1 MSALESGALFR
12 IRRVCYPSQ
21 LLDLPTPGEQRDVE
35 PNFQALRKEFPV
47 LERKTYLNSGSY
59 GALANDVKRAFEAYL
74 EERLLTGAN
83 WDAWATKNEAVRAL
97 TATLLHAAPGEIA
110 VTASVSAG
118 LNSLASAVDFS
129 GPRNKVV
136 ISDFEFPTNAQ
147 IWHAQEPRG
156 ARVVHVPP
164 APDGYIPLESFA
176 AAIDEQTQLVAIT
189 HVCYRNG
196 AKLDI
201 PGIVRLAHAKGAKVL
216 LDCYQ
221 SVGSLDID
229 VKALDVDFAAGGMLK
244 YLLGT
249 AGIGFLYARET
260 FIESLVPTNSGWFA
274 QADIAAMDITAN
286 RPASNA
292 RRFEAGTPAVV
303 NCYAAEAGLKFLLA
317 VGTPAI
323 EKRNYALTRRCMQRL
338 EEIGWPSI
346 TPTQDERRGATIA
359 VPSRDCGGLSA
370 QLMKR
375 DIVTSPRD
383 GNVRASFHF
392 YNDEDDVE
400 SFIAAM
406 KDLRGSFGV
415 R

>member
-1 MSALESGALFR
+1 M
-12 IRRVCYPSQ
+12 
-21 LLDLPTPGEQRDVE
+21 E
-35 PNFQALRKEFPV
+35 PDFQALRKEFPV
-47 LERKTYLNSGSY
+47 LGRKTYLNSGSY
-59 GALANDVKRAFEAYL
+59 CALANDVKAAFEAYM
-74 EERLLTGAN
+74 EERSLVGAN
-83 WDAWATKNEAVRAL
+83 WGLWAAKNESVRAL
-97 TATLLHAAPGEIA
+97 TATLLHAAPDEIA

-118 LNSLASAVDFS
+118 LNSLASALHFS
-129 GPRNKVV
+129 GPRDKVV

-156 ARVVHVPP
+156 ARIVHVPR
-164 APDGYIPLESFA
+164 AADGYIPLENFA
-176 AAIDEQTQLVAIT
+176 KAIDERTQLVAIT

-201 PGIVRLAHAKGAKVL
+201 PGIVRLARAKGAKVL

-221 SVGSLDID
+221 SVGSIDID

-249 AGIGFLYARET
+249 AGIGFLYVRGS
-260 FIESLVPTNSGWFA
+260 FIQSLVPTSTGWFA
-274 QADIAAMDITAN
+274 QADIGAMDITAN
-286 RPASNA
+286 RPAPNA

-317 VGTPAI
+317 VGMPAI

-346 TPTQDERRGATIA
+346 TPARNERRGATVA
-359 VPSRDCGGLSA
+359 VPSRDSGRLSA
-370 QLMKR
+370 ELLKR
-375 DIVTSPRD
+375 DVVTSPRD
-383 GNVRASFHF
+383 DNVRASFHF
-392 YNDEDDVE
+392 YNNEDDVE

-406 KDLRGSFGV
+406 KGLRESFGP

>member
-1 MSALESGALFR
+1 M
-12 IRRVCYPSQ
+12 
-21 LLDLPTPGEQRDVE
+21 E
-35 PNFQALRKEFPV
+35 PNFRALRKEFPL

-59 GALANDVKRAFEAYL
+59 CALANDVKRAFEAYM
-74 EERLLTGAN
+74 EDRLLVGAN
-83 WDAWATKNEAVRAL
+83 WDVWVGKNESVRAL
-97 TATLLHAAPGEIA
+97 TAALLHAAADEIA

-118 LNSLASAVDFS
+118 LNALASALDFS

-136 ISDFEFPTNAQ
+136 VSDFEFPTNAQ

-156 ARVVHVPP
+156 ARVVHVPR
-164 APDGYIPLESFA
+164 AADGYIPLENFA
-176 AAIDEQTQLVAIT
+176 KAIDERTQLVAVT
-189 HVCYRNG
+189 HVCFRNG

-201 PGIVRLAHAKGAKVL
+201 AGIVRLARAKGAMVL

-221 SVGSLDID
+221 AVGSMDID

-249 AGIGFLYARET
+249 AGIGFLYVRDSFAR
-260 FIESLVPTNSGWFA
+260 SLVPTNSGWFA
-274 QADIAAMDITAN
+274 QAEIAAMDITAN
-286 RPASNA
+286 RPAPNA

-338 EEIGWPSI
+338 EEIGWPSV
-346 TPTQDERRGATIA
+346 TPTEDERRGATVA
-359 VPSRDCGGLSA
+359 VPSRHSRGLA
-370 QLMKR
+370 AELMKR
-375 DIVTSPRD
+375 DIVTSHRD
-383 GNVRASFHF
+383 DNIRASFHF
-392 YNDEDDVE
+392 YNDDDDVE
-400 SFIAAM
+400 RFIEAM
-406 KDLRGSFGV
+406 NALRASFGP

>member
-1 MSALESGALFR
+1 M
-12 IRRVCYPSQ
+12 Q
-21 LLDLPTPGEQRDVE
+21 

-47 LERKTYLNSGSY
+47 LRRKTYLNSGSY
-59 GALANDVKRAFEAYL
+59 GALSNDVKAAFEAYL
-74 EERLLTGAN
+74 EDRLEMGAH
-83 WDAWATKNEAVRAL
+83 WEAWIAKYESVRAL
-97 TATLLHAAPGEIA
+97 TATLLHAAPDEIA

-118 LNSLASAVDFS
+118 LNALASAFDFS
-129 GPRNKVV
+129 GPRNRVV
-136 ISDFEFPTNAQ
+136 VSDFEFPTNAQ
-147 IWHAQEPRG
+147 IWHAQAPRG

-164 APDGYIPLESFA
+164 AADGYIPLENFA
-176 AAIDEQTQLVAIT
+176 EAIDEQTQLVAIT

-229 VKALDVDFAAGGMLK
+229 VKALDVDFAAGGMVK

-249 AGIGFLYARET
+249 AGIGFLYIRDSL
-260 FIESLVPTNSGWFA
+260 IQSLVPTSSGWFA
-274 QADIAAMDITAN
+274 QAEVAAMDITAN
-286 RPASNA
+286 RPAPNA

-303 NCYAAEAGLKFLLA
+303 NAYAAEAGLKFLLA

-323 EKRNYALTRRCMQRL
+323 EKRNYALTGHCMRRLQ
-338 EEIGWPSI
+338 EIGWPSI
-346 TPTQDERRGATIA
+346 TPTQNERRGATVA
-359 VPSRDCGGLSA
+359 VPSADSGGLSA
-370 QLMKR
+370 ELTNR
-375 DIVTSPRD
+375 DIVISHRD

-400 SFIAAM
+400 TFVAAM
-406 KDLRGSFGV
+406 KDLRGSY
-415 R
+415 RPP